1 MTSQSINQL
10 ITIHKRLLSAT
21 ETTRHR
27 YLFDAFN
34 INNRLTGLIGARGT
48 GKTTLLL
55 QFIKERL
62 SKQQDAVIYVSLDH
76 LYFSDHSL
84 LDFVNELYE
93 VQGCRYFFFDEVHKH
108 PNWNQILKNIHDSYP
123 DVYVVFSGSSS
134 IDLIQGTHDLSRRGV
149 LFRLGGMSFREYLS
163 FQGVAEIEP
172 VGLEQLLSD
181 RSALENQVAEIPK
194 LRGYFKDYLQSG
206 YYPFFLEGADTYQ
219 EKLLRVIDKTIYE
232 DIANHY
238 RLNTDK
244 LPYFKR
250 LLSYMATIQPGE
262 LSRNNISKHVG
273 LDNKTVQ
280 HYLHILQETGLAEL
294 IRDNRAGSQLLK
306 ANEKIYLDNPNLYQ
320 TISHEIGQPSQVGT
334 VRELFFIKMLKHAGH
349 QVYYSKV
356 GDFEVDGVIFEVG
369 GKGKTTKQIRD
380 IEGAAYLVKDDILY
394 GGKQEIPLHLFG
406 FLY

>member
-1 MTSQSINQL
+1 MMNQL
-10 ITIHKRLLSAT
+10 IAIQKRLLAAT
-21 ETTRHR
+21 DTQHHR
-27 YLFDAFN
+27 YLFDSFN
-34 INNRLTGLIGARGT
+34 IDNRFTGLIGARGT

-55 QFIKERL
+55 QFIKTHF
-62 SKQQDAVIYVSLDH
+62 KQQDEVIYVSLDH

-84 LDFVNELYE
+84 LDFVNEMIE
-93 VQGCRYFFFDEVHKH
+93 VEGCRYFFFDEVHKH

-123 DVYVVFSGSSS
+123 DVTVVFSGSSS
-134 IDLIQGTHDLSRRGV
+134 IDLIEGTHDLSRRGV
-149 LFRLGGMSFREYLS
+149 LFHLAGMSFREYLS
-163 FQGVAEIEP
+163 FQGIAEVEAIS
-172 VGLEQLLSD
+172 LETLLSNK
-181 RSALENQVAEIPK
+181 SEIENQVAEIPK
-194 LRGYFKDYLQSG
+194 LRGHFRDYLQHG
-206 YYPFFLEGADTYQ
+206 YYPFFLEGVASYQ

-280 HYLHILQETGLAEL
+280 HYLQILQDTGLAEL

-306 ANEKIYLDNPNLYQ
+306 ASEKIYLDNPNLYQ
-320 TISHEIGQPSQVGT
+320 SISHEIGQQSQIGT
-334 VRELFFIKMLKHAGH
+334 VRELFFIKMLRNAG
-349 QVYYSKV
+349 QRVYYSKV
-356 GDFEVDGVIFEVG
+356 GDFEVDGVIYEVG
-369 GKGKTTKQIRD
+369 GKGKTAKQIRGVD
-380 IEGAAYLVKDDILY
+380 GSAYLVKDDVLY
-394 GGKQEIPLHLFG
+394 GGKRDIPLYLFG